1 MIFLQRFP
9 EKYCKF
15 ETKKPRN
22 LGSKTFAMKSLKT
35 SLKDCNVCAFKKHQH
50 LYIGQF
56 PDLKEGLATKRGW
69 CF

>member
-35 SLKDCNVCAFKKHQH
+35 SLKDYNVRGFKKHQH
-50 LYIGQF
+50 LYMVHGSICNGDTYSTQ
-56 PDLKEGLATKRGW
+56 
-69 CF
+69 C